1 MSRPTIGIN
10 STAVLNF
17 DATGGTTEFYIT
29 YTNSSEECINTPLLG
44 NFSDTITVDSVSAWD
59 DALNSVVIKYT
70 LTVGPQN
77 YQRVIPMVFSCMNP
91 DNGYVTTIVKNY
103 VVGTLTE
110 EEDGNGA
117 YIVFDNNILQFDATG
132 GTLSFMAD
140 GLYPSDNTD
149 DSLSIRVM
157 NHNGIYPIQW
167 CSTELNGGDISQDGT
182 SFSERWSVIMNEN
195 EFTEPRIAVL
205 ICSYTNAYGDS
216 ASNTVYAIQNAAN
229 GEAVDATPY
238 IQPYVTVVRP
248 TSAASSDYLN
258 VMYHYIS
265 EDEISNPYINVS
277 WLTITATS
285 VVSITS
291 SGVLMRYYYDCEAN
305 TGAARTATITYSAT
319 VNNTT
324 VTASTTFTQAK
335 KAEEAEDDPDIP
347 VEDGVYLGQIWRDVE
362 YNFGSVEKVNYEL
375 YQNDVL
381 IFKGRSMIRPNDT
394 SNKIMVN
401 KIVQNYMQHTYLLNN
416 YVSAGYAL
424 VPFYL
429 KAEGVL
435 LKTYYFVNDWSYSD
449 DFNTGVLSHQILSD
463 NKVYRGQWMPFTVFA
478 YNESLSIPYGVRYQN
493 GTTDEYGNAVDDWES
508 TAYISS
514 YRVETD
520 YFLKTRN
527 EYVENIDTVYIGDN
541 EYKMVDDCK
550 VKYMVY
556 YVNPWGGY
564 DWLPIKGR
572 VIKTDNITPY
582 TYTKNYNN
590 TTLEFGKNRYLA
602 EINRS
607 FQLNTHWLSEEESSK
622 MWYLLESNIVYLHN
636 LESGELMPVIIKDT
650 TVEHKERTILSSRI
664 KYTINVELSQTL
676 ERL

>member
-1 MSRPTIGIN
+1 MAKPTISVG
-10 STAVLNF
+10 A
-17 DATGGTTEFYIT
+17 
-29 YTNSSEECINTPLLG
+29 YTN
-44 NFSDTITVDSVSAWD
+44 
-59 DALNSVVIKYT
+59 
-70 LTVGPQN
+70 
-77 YQRVIPMVFSCMNP
+77 
-91 DNGYVTTIVKNY
+91 
-103 VVGTLTE
+103 
-110 EEDGNGA
+110 
-117 YIVFDNNILQFDATG
+117 LQFDATG
-132 GTLSFMAD
+132 GTKQFTIFYSNTSEAYINTPIVGSLGDKITVVSTTTADTSVEITYELTALASNYKKTIPMAFSALNPED
-140 GLYPSDNTD
+140 GLVGNLVLYYIVGYTSQEDLGTGVYITFDNPSIEFPASGGSGYMRLEYAYPDNQ
-149 DSLSIRVM
+149 SGVSVKLM
-157 NHNGIYPIQW
+157 NSNGVYPITW
-167 CSTELNGGDISQDGT
+167 CTAVLNGGGYSDDGT
-182 SFSERWSVIMNEN
+182 YGEEGWTLTMNEN
-195 EFTEPRIAVL
+195 TNTEPRIAVL
-205 ICSYTNAYGDS
+205 NASYTNSYGDS
-216 ASNTVYAIQNAAN
+216 TGNTFYIVQYAAD
-229 GEAVDATPY
+229 GEAVDTTPL
-238 IQPYVTVVRP
+238 IEPYVSSVKP
-248 TSAASSDYLN
+248 TSAGTEGGILN
-258 VMYHYIS
+258 VMYNNIT
-265 EDEISNPYINVS
+265 EDEILNPYINVS
-277 WLTITATS
+277 WITITSTTVQSSTA
-285 VVSITS
+285 
-291 SGVLMRYYYDCEAN
+291 SGVLMRYYYDCQAN

-319 VNNTT
+319 VDNTT

-347 VEDGVYLGQIWRDVE
+347 IEDGVYVGQIWRDVE
-362 YNFGSVEKVNYEL
+362 YNFGSIEKVDYEI

-381 IFKGRSMIRPNDT
+381 IFKGRSMKRPNET

-401 KIVQNYMQHTYLLNN
+401 KIIQSYMTQLYLRENSSGSIQRLT
-416 YVSAGYAL
+416 
-424 VPFYL
+424 PFYL
-429 KAEGVL
+429 KSTEGVL

-478 YNESLSIPYGVRYQN
+478 YNETLSIPYGVRYQN
-493 GTTDEYGNAVDDWES
+493 GTTDEYGDAVEDWES
-508 TAYISS
+508 TAYITS
-514 YRVETD
+514 YSVETS

-527 EYVENIDTVYIGDN
+527 EYVENIESVYIGDN
-541 EYKMVDDCK
+541 EYEMVDDCK

-556 YVNPWGGY
+556 YVNPWGGM
-564 DWLPIKGR
+564 DWYPIKGR